1 MNKLLMSRDNH
12 NGWKLEELLQT
23 IIDDLNHKNSLIEH
37 DECEV
42 SKNVQLN
49 NNRIIELLKY
59 SIGVQNNTLDLLD
72 SVGEDEGVTGKPR
85 IGG

>member
-1 MNKLLMSRDNH
+1 MSRDNH